1 MEVDA
6 DLPLGH
12 FKHVGDFVEMLHGL
26 AARNE
31 VGMLVI
37 FDVMGIAVG
46 QALGDCIKTMQSR

>member
-1 MEVDA
+1 MWTK

-12 FKHVGDFVEMLHGL
+12 FEQVGDLVETLHGL
-26 AARNE
+26 AVRNE

-46 QALGDCIKTMQSR
+46 PALGD